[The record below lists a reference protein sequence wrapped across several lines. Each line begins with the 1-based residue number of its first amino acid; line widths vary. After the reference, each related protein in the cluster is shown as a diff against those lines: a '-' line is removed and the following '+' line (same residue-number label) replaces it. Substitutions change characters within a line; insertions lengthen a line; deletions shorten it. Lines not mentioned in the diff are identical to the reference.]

1 MKLTILTMISFI
13 ILELIIQTK
22 NWKRISKL
30 KIKIDR
36 MQKLKSKPI
45 FKYDLTN
52 EKFAL
57 DFLEN
62 RAECLEFC
70 CQCPLYQE
78 KVQEDK
84 SQKLETKQ

>member
-1 MKLTILTMISFI
+1 MALSVLILIVD
-13 ILELIIQTK
+13 LIFQIK
-22 NWKRISKL
+22 NWERISKL
-30 KIKIDR
+30 KTKIDR

-45 FKYDLTN
+45 FEFDFTN
-52 EKFAL
+52 KKFAL

-84 SQKLETKQ
+84 LQKLEIKQ